1 MERVDLSLGGLLG
14 GLGRFL
20 GRLGL
25 LALLLRGPL
34 GEEHRVDLGDHAT
47 VRDGDAGQQ
56 LSELLVVPDGEQQVA
71 RDDAALL
78 VVLGGVPGELQQLG
92 GEVLEDGGKVNGGA
106 GADALGVAALLE
118 VAPDA
123 ADGELKPG
131 LDGPRHRLLPGAA
144 SLASGRALLALGA
157 SSGA

>member
-1 MERVDLSLGGLLG
+1 MFLSLGGLLR
-14 GLGRFL
+14 GLGRLL

-25 LALLLRGPL
+25 LALLLRRLL
-34 GEEHRVDLGDHAT
+34 GEQHRVDLGDHAA

-78 VVLGGVPGELQQLG
+78 VVLGGVPGELQQLS
-92 GEVLEDGGKVNGGA
+92 GEVLEDGGEVDGGA

-123 ADGELKPG
+123 ADGELQPG
-131 LDGPRHRLLPGAA
+131 LDGPRHRLLPRAA
-144 SLASGRALLALGA
+144 GLAPGRALLPLRCSA
-157 SSGA
+157 